1 MGKVTWCNAADI
13 LQAMRLFSVAIEL
26 LTGCCIQRFAA
37 LLLLL
42 LLLLQIIKQVKKL
55 IYVKDVSDITSV
67 PYVAREL
74 MLVKVRVRV
83 CVSVSL
89 RVWGVGAGKGKG
101 VNGLRCRFLGIG
113 GCERFVGVDGVSVLQ
128 KGGTLSVRYEL

>member
-1 MGKVTWCNAADI
+1 MGKVTCCNAADI
-13 LQAMRLFSVAIEL
+13 LQAMRLFSVALKL

-37 LLLLL
+37 SLLLLL

-83 CVSVSL
+83 CVSVSI
-89 RVWGVGAGKGKG
+89 RVWGWGAGGKG
-101 VNGLRCRFLGIG
+101 GQWLVVQLFGDWR
-113 GCERFVGVDGVSVLQ
+113 V
-128 KGGTLSVRYEL
+128 